1 MTPVVRRHRWPPPPE
16 TVVVAAA
23 VGGAGR
29 RSWRRPVG
37 VPRVALVGDA
47 RVTWDSLQCSF

>member
-1 MTPVVRRHRWPPPPE
+1 VAPPPA
-16 TVVVAAA
+16 TVVAAAA

-37 VPRVALVGDA
+37 VPRVALEGDA
-47 RVTWDSLQCSF
+47 RVTFYPIAINRRFNQK